1 MRVPTLSLRVER
13 GEESGL
19 GELRAEAAGV
29 ALLLLLALDV
39 LLGGGRG
46 AGQMPD
52 ALRYA
57 FCASAAVVLLAG
69 GMADKRFHT
78 FFRTRASVVTGVCVA
93 LPGSA
98 ISIAAAYVPGA
109 LYLPCQL
116 VGGSLL
122 GAGLALLVF
131 LWGIAFARLES
142 ADVSLNA
149 VAGVTFGVLAFVVAF
164 SQLPAPWGHILAG
177 ALQLV
182 HLYLLRDRVTDALPD
197 PDMREHAYF
206 GELQIHRGAF
216 AWKFVPVMLFIGVV
230 LGNVMLHAGF
240 VLREGSGLR
249 GLVATVAAAVL
260 GSVAVLAAA
269 THARRHDQAFE
280 HVFRTILPLVAVL
293 ILPLMSTSTDALSI
307 PVVSLLTA
315 LTMLGSV
322 TWAYLGNFSQDFR
335 LSPVFLFGLGQGS
348 LMAGYVLAGPLN
360 TLALPHVQAAMPAS
374 AFGLIASLVG
384 LVVVAGLF
392 PRFEDIRAIV
402 VRSYAPSELW
412 GADAE
417 QEGSCAR
424 CARAE
429 TGRCAAQEALAAG
442 AAQADAREEA
452 AEDLPRSHAGTP
464 YEAAATP
471 AHEAG
476 GAGAAEDA
484 RVRKGRFVRRCECV
498 ADTFLLS
505 RRETD
510 VLFLLAKGRN
520 VGFIMQ
526 QLCISEGTAKTHVNH
541 VYKKLGVH
549 SRQELIELIDSFEG

>member
-13 GEESGL
+13 GEEAGL
-19 GELRAEAAGV
+19 GELRAESAGV

-57 FCASAAVVLLAG
+57 FCASAAVVLLVG
-69 GMADKRFHT
+69 GVTDKRFHS
-78 FFRTRASVVTGVCVA
+78 FFRTRASVTAGVCVA

-98 ISIAAAYVPGA
+98 LSIAAAYVPAA

-116 VGGSLL
+116 VGGALL
-122 GAGLALLVF
+122 GAGLGLLLF
-131 LWGIAFARLES
+131 LWGIAFARLEP
-142 ADVSLNA
+142 ADISLNS
-149 VAGVTFGVLAFVVAF
+149 VAGVTLGVLAFVVVF

-177 ALQLV
+177 ALQLA
-182 HLYLLRDRVTDALPD
+182 HLYLLRERVTDALPD

-216 AWKFVPVMLFIGVV
+216 AWRFVPVMLFIGVA

-240 VLREGSGLR
+240 VLRAGSGLE
-249 GLVATVAAAVL
+249 GLAATVAAAVL
-260 GSVAVLAAA
+260 GSVCVLAASA
-269 THARRHDQAFE
+269 HARRHDKTFGN
-280 HVFRTILPLVAVL
+280 VFRTVLPLVAVL

-315 LTMLGSV
+315 LTMLASV
-322 TWAYLGNFSQDFR
+322 AWAYLGSLSQGFR

-360 TLALPHVQAAMPAS
+360 TFALPHVQAVMPAGV
-374 AFGLIASLVG
+374 FGLIASLVG

-392 PRFEDIRAIV
+392 PRSEDIRAIV
-402 VRSYAPSELW
+402 VRSFAPSELW

-429 TGRCAAQEALAAG
+429 AGLCAAQEALATGVAEAG
-442 AAQADAREEA
+442 ARQEA

-464 YEAAATP
+464 YEP
-471 AHEAG
+471 AEARAHD
-476 GAGAAEDA
+476 AGADTRPEDA
-484 RVRKGRFVRRCECV
+484 QVRKGRFVRRCECV